1 MKYYSVFA
9 MNFYKTSN
17 HDLISLQKILGHKNI
32 NATTLYAYTDNTDVK
47 EASDL
52 YCNKRDSKDK
62 NIKDR
67 IKALKEDI

>member
-1 MKYYSVFA
+1 MKHYSVFA
-9 MNFYKTSN
+9 LNFYKTSS

-32 NATTLYAYTDNTDVK
+32 NTTTLYAYTDNTDVK

-52 YCNKRDSKDK
+52 FYSIRDSKDK